1 MAWEDLFWEIHTYV
15 DSQGKK
21 KQFNEELNKI
31 KNDPKWEYSD
41 TREQTIN
48 YESKRMGKKERCQ
61 DF

>member
-31 KNDPKWEYSD
+31 KNDPRWEYSD
-41 TREQTIN
+41 TREQWSEAFNRI
-48 YESKRMGKKERCQ
+48 K
-61 DF
+61 DD

>member
-1 MAWEDLFWEIHTYV
+1 WEDLFWEIHTYV

-41 TREQTIN
+41 TREQWSEAFNRI
-48 YESKRMGKKERCQ
+48 KE
-61 DF
+61 D